1 MGIDKTLLIERTTTE
16 DQQEKKTE
24 QEIDDGDGSANGGG
38 RMKRDGEMK
47 LAGRDEAAEVDGDDS
62 IDSNDIMIR
71 AGRLLS
77 ARLYNGLATTDSTMD
92 KITSSDAIHNAKL
105 TGNTAPRSGVDLN
118 RS

>member
-1 MGIDKTLLIERTTTE
+1 MGIDKTLLIERTTE

-105 TGNTAPRSGVDLN
+105 TGNTAPRS
-118 RS
+118 